1 MLPFYLDTLLK
12 KRLESF
18 CVVKAFINVDIQFG
32 KWEHSFCSML
42 NIIRCFKCRNL
53 SSSWRPQYADLLQI
67 RYHLKLSIR
76 KMGNM
81 QLMNTSQRSHF
92 QQLGIRISVVKAE
105 IKSSFPRLHLTVL
118 TVRLSDVVM
127 KRISS
132 ADESCPQGQAVH
144 KASTLL

>member
-32 KWEHSFCSML
+32 KWEHSFCS
-42 NIIRCFKCRNL
+42 IIWCFKCRNL
-53 SSSWRPQYADLLQI
+53 SSSWRPKYADLQI
-67 RYHLKLSIR
+67 RYHLKLSIQ